1 MATYKVTVGKDALG
15 FAAAHFITFG
25 REGCEAL
32 HGHNYR
38 VGVTLAGEL
47 DHDSLVYDFIAL
59 KRRMESLLGDLDHR
73 VLLPTSN
80 PELEVEAR
88 SGRVEVRHGTREY
101 VFPASDVVL
110 LPVPNTTAE
119 RIAEHLGRRLREVL
133 ESTGRSPDLGMEV
146 EVEEAPGQSAT
157 WTDEVSD

>member
-1 MATYKVTVGKDALG
+1 MTAYRVTVGKEALF

-25 REGCEAL
+25 RDGCEPL

-38 VGVTLAGEL
+38 VGVRLRGEPGP
-47 DHDSLVYDFIAL
+47 DSMVYDFVAL
-59 KRRMESLLGDLDHR
+59 KRDMESLLDELDHR

-80 PELEVEAR
+80 PMLEIEVG
-88 SGRVEVRHGTREY
+88 SGHVEVRHPTRSY
-101 VFPASDVVL
+101 RFPESDVVL

-119 RIAEHLGRRLREVL
+119 RLAEHLGHRLRA
-133 ESTGRSPDLGMEV
+133 RLGAAGDGIHEIEV

-157 WTDEVSD
+157 WTDDFSA